1 MARQHSTRSGRT
13 RGSWTP
19 RFAGISA
26 AVLLAAGGVT
36 AYLVASPAHASRGTQ
51 QLPTR
56 VQSVQTVGIVA
67 QASGKS
73 SGALLANSGLG
84 LRFGAMTAAD
94 LAQGNPQWT
103 ADTMTGGTYVFIYV
117 PDGLCLASTTQRRQ
131 PELTLRRC
139 DLQADQRWQ
148 RAGGSVQSDGHV
160 YDQYRNLGSSRC
172 LAVGAGQAA
181 GLAPCES
188 TPSPRQLFSFWWA
201 A

>member
-26 AVLLAAGGVT
+26 AVLVTAGGVT

-67 QASGKS
+67 RASGSS
-73 SGALLANSGLG
+73 SGGLLANSGVG
-84 LRFGAMTAAD
+84 LRFGALTAAD
-94 LAQGNPQWT
+94 LVQGNPQWT
-103 ADTMTGGTYVFIYV
+103 ADTMTGGTFVFIYV
-117 PDGLCLASTTQRRQ
+117 PDGLCLASTTQRRR
-131 PELTLRRC
+131 PALILRRC

-148 RAGGSVQSDGHV
+148 RSGGSVPSDGHV
-160 YDQYRNLGSSRC
+160 YDQYRDLGSGRC

-181 GLAPCES
+181 ELAPCES
-188 TPSPRQLFSFWWA
+188 TASPRQLFSFWWA